1 LGNVKKAVKKVYHKA
16 KKVYYKAKKYVKK
29 EHLHGQIFY
38 SLPKDKLVGRI
49 EWDEKNNGEVPRV
62 AIDGHVYN
70 WHQIGRMLMAYEGW
84 NVQIKIDE
92 VGEWED

>member
-1 LGNVKKAVKKVYHKA
+1 
-16 KKVYYKAKKYVKK
+16 
-29 EHLHGQIFY
+29 
-38 SLPKDKLVGRI
+38 
-49 EWDEKNNGEVPRV
+49 VPRV